1 MAQSLETLKSNIVTT
16 VYGRRLGL
24 QSDETLVGPKS
35 LKFAVQDLSSAST
48 AGTVLNNYGVVVAR
62 ISGSITTATQPQ
74 FLLSN
79 PIPGVG
85 VKICFALTSMG
96 ATAGSTAVAFQRATT
111 AFLIQS
117 TDTSTGIGV
126 LLTQGSACELMGLTT
141 DAYMFL
147 RHGTSGAV
155 ATVTS

>member
-1 MAQSLETLKSNIVTT
+1 MAQSLETLRSGNITS
-16 VYGRRLGL
+16 VYGRRLGI
-24 QSDETLVGPKS
+24 QNDETLAGPKA
-35 LKFAVQDLSSAST
+35 LKWVVQDLSSAST

-62 ISGSITTATQPQ
+62 ISGSLTTATQPQ

-79 PIPGVG
+79 PIVGVG
-85 VKICFALTSMG
+85 VKIMYSLTSAG
-96 ATAGSTAVAFQRATT
+96 ATAGSSAVAFQRPTT
-111 AFLIQS
+111 AFSIVS

-126 LLTQGSACELMGLTT
+126 LLTQGSACELMGITT

-155 ATVTS
+155 VTATS

>member
-1 MAQSLETLKSNIVTT
+1 MAQSLETMKSGIVTT
-16 VYGRRLGL
+16 IYGRRLGL
-24 QSDETLVGPKS
+24 QVDETLVGPKS
-35 LKFAVQDLSSAST
+35 LKFSVQDLTSGSSV
-48 AGTVLNNYGVVVAR
+48 GTVVNNYGVVVAR
-62 ISGSITTATQPQ
+62 ISGSMTTANAAY
-74 FLLSN
+74 FLSN

-85 VKICFALTSMG
+85 VKLCFALTSMG
-96 ATAGSTAVAFQRATT
+96 ATAGSTAISFQRATT

-126 LLTQGSACELMGLTT
+126 LLTQGSACELMGITT

-155 ATVTS
+155 VTATS